1 MRRVADGSSRQ
12 RQSQGKESISHSDAT
27 GKEKAGA
34 QPESPRRT
42 QNWEDY
48 STPETA
54 RKKNLSLRMLMAAL
68 VETKQR
74 RIGVVNGIS
83 VHRGRRNLE
92 GRNKLEMRKKGTE
105 TCCKMALS
113 YKFYN
118 PIFIKK
124 NI

>member
-1 MRRVADGSSRQ
+1 MEAQGNDSHREKSRSPILMQPERRKLVHSLNRQ
-12 RQSQGKESISHSDAT
+12 EEPKT
-27 GKEKAGA
+27 GK
-34 QPESPRRT
+34 
-42 QNWEDY
+42 DY
-48 STPETA
+48 STPETE
-54 RKKNLSLRMLMAAL
+54 RKESLSLRMLMAAL

-105 TCCKMALS
+105 TCCKMTLS